1 MSKPQL
7 INTVAKMQAQSDTW
21 RGEGLRIGL
30 VPTMGFLHEG
40 HLSLVDYSLSAA
52 DRTIVSI
59 FVNPLQFGPKED
71 FTIYPRDIERDIKL
85 LAQRGV
91 DAVFK
96 PQTAEFYP
104 PDFSTTVEVTQLT
117 DGLCGAIR
125 PGHFRGVTTVV
136 SKLFTATKP
145 HLAVFGQKDYQQSA
159 VIRRMVRD
167 LSLDLRIEIAPTMR
181 EADGLAMSS
190 RNVNLTE
197 DERRRVPALYQALEI
212 AKRYIERG
220 EPDTQRIIGEM
231 RRHIEKEVGGDIEY
245 ISIVH
250 PDTLEDLSQIAG
262 PVVIALAVR
271 LANVRLIDN
280 ISAEPSST

>member
-1 MSKPQL
+1 MSKPKR
-7 INTVAKMQAQSDTW
+7 INTVAKMQVQSDTW
-21 RGEGLRIGL
+21 RSEGLRIGL

-40 HLSLVDYSLSAA
+40 HLSLVDYSLNAA

-59 FVNPLQFGPKED
+59 FINPLQFGPKED
-71 FTIYPRDIERDIKL
+71 FAIYPRDIERDIKL
-85 LAQRGV
+85 LTQLGV

-96 PQTAEFYP
+96 PQTVEFYP

-117 DGLCGAIR
+117 NGLCGPIR

-159 VIRRMVRD
+159 VIRRLVRD
-167 LSLDLRIEIAPTMR
+167 LNLDLRIEVAPTMR

-197 DERRRVPALYQALEI
+197 DERRRVPALYQALEM

-220 EPDTQRIIGEM
+220 ERDTQRIIGEM

-262 PVVIALAVR
+262 PVVIALAIR

-280 ISAEPSST
+280 ISAEPSSK

>member
-71 FTIYPRDIERDIKL
+71 FAIYPRDIERDIKL

-96 PQTAEFYP
+96 PQTVEFYP
-104 PDFSTTVEVTQLT
+104 PDFSTTVEVTHLA
-117 DGLCGAIR
+117 DGLCGAMR

-145 HLAVFGQKDYQQSA
+145 HLAIFGQKDYQQAA
-159 VIRRMVRD
+159 VIRRLVRD
-167 LSLDLRIEIAPTMR
+167 LNLDLHIEVAPTMR

-197 DERRRVPALYQALEI
+197 DERRRVPALYQALAM
-212 AKRYIERG
+212 AKRYIECG
-220 EPDTQRIIGEM
+220 ERDTQRIIGEM
-231 RRHIEKEVGGDIEY
+231 RSQIEKELGGDIEY

-250 PDTLEDLSQIAG
+250 PDTLEDLSEIAG

-280 ISAEPSST
+280 ISAEPSRK

>member
-1 MSKPQL
+1 MSKPQR

-40 HLSLVDYSLSAA
+40 HLSLVDYSLNAA

-71 FTIYPRDIERDIKL
+71 FAIYPRDIERDIKL
-85 LAQRGV
+85 LTQRGV

-96 PQTAEFYP
+96 PQTVEFYP

-117 DGLCGAIR
+117 NGLCGPIR

-159 VIRRMVRD
+159 VIRRLVRD
-167 LSLDLRIEIAPTMR
+167 LNLDLRIEVAPTMR

-197 DERRRVPALYQALEI
+197 DERRRVPALYQALEM

-220 EPDTQRIIGEM
+220 ERDTQRIIGEM
-231 RRHIEKEVGGDIEY
+231 RRHIEKDVDGDIEY

-280 ISAEPSST
+280 ISAEPSSK

>member
-1 MSKPQL
+1 MSKPQR

-40 HLSLVDYSLSAA
+40 HLSLVDYSLNAA

-71 FTIYPRDIERDIKL
+71 FAIYPRDIERDIKL
-85 LAQRGV
+85 LTQRGV

-96 PQTAEFYP
+96 PQTVEFYP

-117 DGLCGAIR
+117 NGLCGPIR

-159 VIRRMVRD
+159 VIRRLVRD
-167 LSLDLRIEIAPTMR
+167 LNLDLRIEAAPTMR

-190 RNVNLTE
+190 RNVNLTK
-197 DERRRVPALYQALEI
+197 DERRRVPALYQALEM

-220 EPDTQRIIGEM
+220 ERDTQRIIGEM
-231 RRHIEKEVGGDIEY
+231 RRHIEKEVDGDIEY

-280 ISAEPSST
+280 ISAEPSSK

>member
-40 HLSLVDYSLSAA
+40 HLSLVDYSLSTA

>member
-1 MSKPQL
+1 M
-7 INTVAKMQAQSDTW
+7 
-21 RGEGLRIGL
+21 
-30 VPTMGFLHEG
+30 
-40 HLSLVDYSLSAA
+40 
-52 DRTIVSI
+52 
-59 FVNPLQFGPKED
+59 
-71 FTIYPRDIERDIKL
+71 
-85 LAQRGV
+85 
-91 DAVFK
+91 
-96 PQTAEFYP
+96 
-104 PDFSTTVEVTQLT
+104 
-117 DGLCGAIR
+117 
-125 PGHFRGVTTVV
+125 TTVV

-145 HLAVFGQKDYQQSA
+145 HLAVFGQKDYQQSV
-159 VIRRMVRD
+159 VIRRLVRD
-167 LSLDLRIEIAPTMR
+167 LNLDLRIEVAPTMR

-197 DERRRVPALYQALEI
+197 DERRRVPALYQALEM

-220 EPDTQRIIGEM
+220 ERDTQRIIGEI

-280 ISAEPSST
+280 ISAEPSSK

>member
-21 RGEGLRIGL
+21 RGEDLSIGL

-40 HLSLVDYSLSAA
+40 HLRLVDYSLSTA

-159 VIRRMVRD
+159 VIRRLVRD
-167 LSLDLRIEIAPTMR
+167 LNLDLRIEIAPTMR

-280 ISAEPSST
+280 ISAEPSSK

>member
-1 MSKPQL
+1 MSKPQR

-40 HLSLVDYSLSAA
+40 HLSLVDYSLNAA

-71 FTIYPRDIERDIKL
+71 FAIYPRDIERDIKL
-85 LAQRGV
+85 LTQRGV

-96 PQTAEFYP
+96 PQTVEFYP

-117 DGLCGAIR
+117 NGLCGPIR

-159 VIRRMVRD
+159 VIRRLVRD
-167 LSLDLRIEIAPTMR
+167 LNLDLRIEVAPTMR

-197 DERRRVPALYQALEI
+197 DERRRVPALYQALEM

-220 EPDTQRIIGEM
+220 ERDTQRIIGEM
-231 RRHIEKEVGGDIEY
+231 RRHIEKEVDGDIEY

-280 ISAEPSST
+280 ISAEPSSK

>member
-40 HLSLVDYSLSAA
+40 HLSLVDYSLNAA

-71 FTIYPRDIERDIKL
+71 FAIYPRDIERDIKL
-85 LAQRGV
+85 LTQLGV

-96 PQTAEFYP
+96 PQTVEFDP

-117 DGLCGAIR
+117 NGLCGAIR

-145 HLAVFGQKDYQQSA
+145 HLAIFGKKDYQQSA
-159 VIRRMVRD
+159 VIRRLVRD
-167 LSLDLRIEIAPTMR
+167 LNIDLHIEVAPTMR

-212 AKRYIERG
+212 AKRYVERG
-220 EPDTQRIIGEM
+220 EPDAQRIIGEM
-231 RRHIEKEVGGDIEY
+231 RRHIEKEVDGDIEY

-280 ISAEPSST
+280 ISAEPSSK

>member
-1 MSKPQL
+1 MSKPQR

-40 HLSLVDYSLSAA
+40 HLSLVDYSLNAA

-71 FTIYPRDIERDIKL
+71 LAIYPRDIERDIKL
-85 LAQRGV
+85 LTQRGV

-96 PQTAEFYP
+96 PQTVEFYP

-117 DGLCGAIR
+117 NGLCGPIR

-145 HLAVFGQKDYQQSA
+145 HLAVFGHKDYQQSA
-159 VIRRMVRD
+159 VIRRLVRD
-167 LSLDLRIEIAPTMR
+167 LNLDLRIEVAPTMR

-197 DERRRVPALYQALEI
+197 DERRRVPALYQALEM

-220 EPDTQRIIGEM
+220 ERDTQRIIGEM
-231 RRHIEKEVGGDIEY
+231 RRYIEKEVGGDIEY

-280 ISAEPSST
+280 ISAEPSSK